1 MESLW
6 WLNVRL
12 KFTFSK
18 DNMNTICLQCLPNF
32 TITIQYVC
40 PLKESTLFTVESWW
54 IVKKCKNRNRPK
66 QHKNWIFFPFIG
78 EKMYP
83 MSMSP
88 EGVTDDEI
96 SAASMS
102 ETDTSLLNSAS
113 LPAMDDDQSESNSEN
128 NNDSASGQ
136 VSFILVGLLSE
147 KNLWS

>member
-1 MESLW
+1 MTNAKIQLS
-6 WLNVRL
+6 RL
-12 KFTFSK
+12 
-18 DNMNTICLQCLPNF
+18 
-32 TITIQYVC
+32 
-40 PLKESTLFTVESWW
+40 
-54 IVKKCKNRNRPK
+54 K
-66 QHKNWIFFPFIG
+66 QHKNDIYFPFTG

-128 NNDSASGQ
+128 NNDSASG
-136 VSFILVGLLSE
+136 
-147 KNLWS
+147 